1 MSRSAPQSKMP
12 SPART
17 PRDSSD
23 DPRPLTQRQAHKPAG
38 IINLG
43 MTCFLN
49 STFQAL
55 SATPQLIALHAT
67 NPEWSLKPS
76 VNSILP
82 PPPQSAS
89 LTPSLLPAAS
99 EPPLSTL
106 LPVTR
111 AFNSAIER
119 TWATKDTGGPSISIK
134 SLLKEMARKYDQ
146 YDEFAQ
152 QDAHELLR
160 HLLDSMEME
169 EKDVIKRVQP
179 APPPRPLPTGSPPD
193 GAASLSA
200 SIASLPAS
208 LPPADNIPDS
218 ERLLPFVHAL
228 FGGLLASIVVCETCK
243 SVSHT
248 YEGFLD
254 LSLSLR
260 GDDDVPRLRK
270 RDRFRSITGK
280 FKPRTVSSK
289 LAGEPSATMSD
300 PEAEPGERSNR
311 KSKHHSVNSET
322 ENEQSGLGRSASMSK
337 TFGGLKGRTSF
348 SFRRKGGRSVS
359 GAEKE
364 NGATSDTSA
373 ASTSTAQPSEPSLIL
388 EPVAE
393 GDSAQAGTSST
404 PSEKSHAHHHHHHH
418 HQAGPT
424 PAQAAYIQ
432 RILYGPP
439 GAPESHDP
447 IAKLRAAHAG
457 ELGVGAGKPDSGL
470 VDSLKAFTSVEVLEG
485 ENAFACRKCWKI
497 KNGYYRDK
505 SGARNW
511 RRERKHGD
519 GHKSETDHP
528 TEVLLSPAS
537 STSLLSPALST
548 SMLSPAASSG
558 LLSPSPI
565 KHSAPLPIPQA
576 DDDRP
581 GRPRL
586 AGRSPGI
593 VRAPSP
599 LRQRIEKE
607 DDHEHI
613 PISRFDT
620 TKSSETTISLSSL
633 NTTSSAET
641 QTSSTKTVP
650 TLDTIPTIDIGAEA
664 DGECESESDGLS
676 NTDTEDEST
685 PSLPKPSPSGRS
697 GFFHYSRKD
706 PAKDKNFILRR
717 AFKRY
722 LIAEAPETLVFHL
735 KRFKQ
740 TGKSGMYSNFSTLK
754 KMDDFVSFPEM
765 LDLAP
770 FFAPNRS
777 DFKLT
782 RTPGGGVHAPFMDWA
797 SPEKGPDVN
806 PVWYKLYAVV
816 VHLGTMVGGHYIAY
830 VLVDPERMFAD
841 PRQPDQVSDITA
853 AAERLSDLKLGDAKI
868 RGRDRR
874 VWCYCSDTEVRFASV
889 DEVMNAR
896 AYLCFYEKVRVQG

>member
-1 MSRSAPQSKMP
+1 MLQ
-12 SPART
+12 
-17 PRDSSD
+17 
-23 DPRPLTQRQAHKPAG
+23 
-38 IINLG
+38 
-43 MTCFLN
+43 
-49 STFQAL
+49 L
-55 SATPQLIALHAT
+55 SATPQLIALLSA
-67 NPEWSLKPS
+67 NPAWSLTPS
-76 VNSILP
+76 ANSILP
-82 PPPQSAS
+82 PPPRAPQ

-99 EPPLSTL
+99 EMPLYPL

-111 AFNSAIER
+111 AFNDALGR
-119 TWATKDTGGPSISIK
+119 AWATKDVAGPSISIK
-134 SLLKEMARKYDQ
+134 GLLKELARKYDQ

-169 EKDVIKRVQP
+169 ERDIIKRVQP
-179 APPPRPLPTGSPPD
+179 PRPAPTGSSPD
-193 GAASLSA
+193 GGASLSA
-200 SIASLPAS
+200 SIASLP
-208 LPPADNIPDS
+208 LPAAPDNGIPDS
-218 ERLLPFVHAL
+218 ERLLPFVDVL

-260 GDDDVPRLRK
+260 GDDDTPRLRK
-270 RDRFRSITGK
+270 RDRFRSITSK

-289 LAGEPSATMSD
+289 LAGEPTATMSD
-300 PEAEPGERSNR
+300 PEGDGGERRER
-311 KSKHHSVNSET
+311 KSKQQHLTVNSET
-322 ENEQSGLGRSASMSK
+322 ENEHGAAGLGRSASTSK
-337 TFGGLKGRTSF
+337 SFGGLKGRTSF

-359 GAEKE
+359 GTTEKE
-364 NGATSDTSA
+364 NGAASDTSA
-373 ASTSTAQPSEPSLIL
+373 ASASTAQPSEPALIL

-393 GDSAQAGTSST
+393 GESAVPMSSSS
-404 PSEKSHAHHHHHHH
+404 PAEQPHAQHHQHHHHQ

-457 ELGVGAGKPDSGL
+457 ELGVGGGGKPDSGL

-485 ENAFACRKCWKI
+485 DNAFACRKCWKI

-505 SGARNW
+505 KGARNW
-511 RRERKHGD
+511 RRERKHHD
-519 GHKSETDHP
+519 GHKSETDHH
-528 TEVLLSPAS
+528 TEVLVSPAS
-537 STSLLSPALST
+537 STSVLSP
-548 SMLSPAASSG
+548 SPSSG

-565 KHSAPLPIPQA
+565 KRSAPLPILQA
-576 DDDRP
+576 DDDR
-581 GRPRL
+581 L
-586 AGRSPGI
+586 GRSPSLAARSPAM

-599 LRQRIEKE
+599 LRQRIEKDE
-607 DDHEHI
+607 DSEHI

-620 TKSSETTISLSSL
+620 TKSSETTVSLSSL
-633 NTTSSAET
+633 NTTSSADT
-641 QTSSTKTVP
+641 QTSSTKTAP
-650 TLDTIPTIDIGAEA
+650 TTLDTIPIIDVGAEA
-664 DGECESESDGLS
+664 DGEDGECDSDSDGLS
-676 NTDTEDEST
+676 NTDTEDET
-685 PSLPKPSPSGRS
+685 MPASLPKPSPSRGG
-697 GFFHYSRKD
+697 GFFHSRKD

-722 LIAEAPETLVFHL
+722 LIARAPETLVFHL

-740 TGKSGMYSNFSTLK
+740 TGKAGMYSNFSTLK

-782 RTPGGGVHAPFMDWA
+782 RTSAGVHAPFMDWP
-797 SPEKGPDVN
+797 SPEKGPELS
-806 PVWYKLYAVV
+806 PVWYKLYAIV
-816 VHLGTMVGGHYIAY
+816 VHMGTMVGGHYIAY

-841 PRQPDQVSDITA
+841 PRHPDKVSDITA
-853 AAERLSDLKLGDAKI
+853 AADRLSDMKLGDAKI

-889 DEVMNAR
+889 DEVLNAR
-896 AYLCFYEKVRVQG
+896 AYLCFYEKVQGEGRVGASQ